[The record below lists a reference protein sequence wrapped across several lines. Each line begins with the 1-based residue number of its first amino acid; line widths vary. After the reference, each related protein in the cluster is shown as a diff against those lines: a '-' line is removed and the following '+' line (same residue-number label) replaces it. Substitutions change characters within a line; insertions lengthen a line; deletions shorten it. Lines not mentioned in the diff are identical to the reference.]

1 MNSKRPGSEPV
12 THDQLAEAL
21 AVQASDYGRW
31 LKAEVDRIMHAFP
44 DGVDAHRSAHEAMI
58 KAAQAQEEFW
68 RGLRVDMAKK
78 SLWAILQILLFLIA
92 AGVAAKLGITI
103 PVRGE

>member
-58 KAAQAQEEFW
+58 KAAQAEEEFW
-68 RGLRVDMAKK
+68 RGLRSDIATK
-78 SLWAILQILLFLIA
+78 SIWGVLQILLFLVA
-92 AGVAAKLGITI
+92 AGVAAKFGLALPIAK
-103 PVRGE
+103 